1 MLVLEKS
8 YLFLCGEWNLGGG
21 EEGERLL
28 QSLEQKGLSSYLS
41 IPKKKKKCIEL
52 LLRTRTQQFVLG
64 NLRVFNVLKA
74 LPLVRTAG
82 RVRSHE
88 DDKMGD
94 AVEEVCP
101 FKQGVM
107 LWRSL
112 NDQEQAVMEQPP
124 ERRATQYRK
133 EQVDG
138 H

>member
-8 YLFLCGEWNLGGG
+8 YLFLCGEWNLGEG
-21 EEGERLL
+21 EEGRD
-28 QSLEQKGLSSYLS
+28 SYSHWSKRGCSSYLS
-41 IPKKKKKCIEL
+41 IPKKKKSIEL
-52 LLRTRTQQFVLG
+52 LLHTRTQQFVLG
-64 NLRVFNVLKA
+64 NLRIFNVLKA